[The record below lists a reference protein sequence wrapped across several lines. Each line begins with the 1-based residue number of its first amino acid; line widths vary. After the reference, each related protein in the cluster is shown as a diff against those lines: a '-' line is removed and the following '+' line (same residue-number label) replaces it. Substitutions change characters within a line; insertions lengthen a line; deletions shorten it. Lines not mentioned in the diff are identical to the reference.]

1 MPSRERTI
9 RTNAVVLRYHEMGE
23 ADRLLTLFTEQKGK
37 VRAIAK
43 GVRKVRSRKAGHLEP
58 FTYSNLQLAKGR
70 DLFIITQA
78 ETINAFLPLRQSLIG
93 LGQAAY
99 VIELVDR
106 FTYEEGEN
114 AAILRLIVRTLDR
127 LENETDP
134 NLVLRYFDMRLL
146 DLLGFRPELHNCV
159 SCKREIVAEDQY
171 FSAERGG
178 IVCNRC
184 SPNQP
189 GIRPVSVDTLRY
201 FRHFQR
207 SSFNDAKKA
216 EPNSKIHTEM
226 EILMHH
232 YLTYLLERNLNTPAF
247 IRKIKNEIDLSE

>member
-9 RTNAVVLRYHEMGE
+9 RTNAVILRHQEMGE
-23 ADRLLTLFTEQKGK
+23 ADRLLTLFTEQTGK

-58 FTYSNLQLAKGR
+58 FTYSNIQFAKGR
-70 DLFIITQA
+70 ELFIITQA
-78 ETINAFLPLRQSLIG
+78 ETINAFLPLRQTLIG

-106 FTYEEGEN
+106 FTYEDEEN
-114 AAILRLIVRTLDR
+114 SAIFWLIVRTLGR
-127 LENETDP
+127 LENQSDT
-134 NLVLRYFDMRLL
+134 NLVLRYFEMRLL
-146 DLLGFRPELHNCV
+146 DLLGFRPELHKCV
-159 SCKREIVAEDQY
+159 SCKRDIVAEDQF

-184 SPNQP
+184 NINQP
-189 GIRPVSVDTLRY
+189 GIRPVSVGALRY

-207 SSFNDAKKA
+207 SSFEDAKKA
-216 EPNSKIHTEM
+216 EPSIKIHTEM
-226 EILMHH
+226 EILMNH

-247 IRKIKNEIDLSE
+247 IRKIKSEIDLS